1 MEKLVQH
8 THKIFKSKA
17 FKDFVEQ
24 HTGINNLQITP
35 TTGSWQGEVEPSYVI
50 HGDNMSPDGTRKLRG
65 MLGFGFGQD
74 AVVHAHHNPDIEQGI
89 PTAYIGHGRKLS
101 AKDIDNIHQAS
112 KEHGLDFSIAKN
124 QDAAYFK
131 HFGDAS
137 EMPDFFQK
145 VKNIADKTG
154 MPDRLHVRSES
165 DLIDA
170 KEYLHDA
177 FGSGGEGVR
186 FPANAKR
193 SPELFRGIVN
203 NILAPYAK
211 AVSQEGYR
219 LSPERIGEHYGLS
232 PEEVGMIRDGM
243 YPRQQDDRS
252 TVGLMTGKDKLDV
265 RPTGARGDASVN
277 DILYALQN
285 KATAKGQIDPED
297 RSDRAKNLIANTM
310 ADEVNHHVKTSDKS
324 AIGWYDEALKKAKD
338 KYAQIFPEIKTDKDK
353 AMLFDAVLGITSQGN
368 DVHSNSIMASR
379 IYNLVRDG
387 KMSLADATNKLKG
400 SFGKETN
407 AIEGNL
413 LKFHNLIE
421 KNGYDKMRDVFN
433 TKMTVSDWRK
443 RLKTDQ
449 SLTGLS
455 GETLSVKGSANQKVT
470 GWSVFGPKIGSFI
483 NNLHGDYST
492 LTADLWFSRT
502 WNRMLGH
509 NFIHTPLTEA
519 KQYQDYR
526 DAFKAEWDHHNDP
539 TSNQM
544 PKMSGGKPVLKNGE
558 KQPWLHGQD
567 LKDMPR
573 EEFERIYNDPEE
585 LLKHAN
591 KTHGVYSSP
600 NPITKASAY
609 HEKSDLRRRAKN
621 WIENRENSVAA
632 PRNDTE
638 RNFQQAT
645 AEQAQNVLKKKYGV
659 DISVADIQAA
669 LWFHEKELLGKFG
682 GTNEKAKPADYA
694 DAATRAVDLHKSGKL
709 YMSMEAIDK
718 MEADKKRVEKEAA
731 KSAAKAEKERL
742 KAETK
747 AKPPEQGYA
756 EGGDIMDD
764 SRVKRTG
771 EGGQETALD
780 FIQNAPLYKQRIE
793 DQKQSQPQD
802 APAPAPQTE
811 SKPMPVIAA
820 PPPAIIRAA
829 EPAPPAPVQ
838 QQPQAQG
845 QTGLFHIGTNDTDPN
860 LTVKSAQRI
869 IDASRTMG
877 INPVFLLPNQSVK
890 KPYAETS
897 KALQKYLDDNG
908 IQYHMPEY
916 EPGDPAHMSHEWVN
930 NFAKTYN
937 NPFIAGDSNSVR
949 LGTWGYGAK
958 GTALVHPDSKAVL
971 GRVGAGSKAIADE
984 LEKHVKWYQQNAPQQ
999 RSNGGEVD
1007 HRVHFPSLNAV
1018 YD

>member
-1 MEKLVQH
+1 MADDTVNLAKQVLSNPQTLPSPAPLSGQQRLMQSFQSENREGLTVSPRPGKGGGPPANPNQPSEFESLQPYSPATAGKPGVNTPPPYQQPTQQIPRMEKLVQH

-35 TTGSWQGEVEPSYVI
+35 TTGSWEGEVEPSYVI
-50 HGDNMSPDGTRKLRG
+50 HGDNMTPEGTRKLRG

-74 AVVHAHHNPDIEQGI
+74 AVVHAHHNPDIQQGI
-89 PTAYIGHGRKLS
+89 PTAYIGNGRKLS
-101 AKDIDNIHQAS
+101 AKDIDSIHQAS
-112 KEHGLDFSIAKN
+112 KEHGLDFTIAKN

-137 EMPDFFQK
+137 KMPDFFQK

-177 FGSGGEGVR
+177 FGGGGEGVR
-186 FPANAKR
+186 LPANAKR

-232 PEEVGMIRDGM
+232 PEEVGTIRDGM

-285 KATAKGQIDPED
+285 RATAKGQIDPED

-455 GETLSVKGSANQKVT
+455 DEALSVKGSANQKVT

-502 WNRMLGH
+502 WNRVLGH

-558 KQPWLHGQD
+558 EQPWLHGQD
-567 LKDMPR
+567 LKGMPR

-591 KTHGVYSSP
+591 KTHDVYSSP
-600 NPITKASAY
+600 NPITKAGAY

-645 AEQAQNVLKKKYGV
+645 AEQAQQVLKKKYGV

-718 MEADKKRVEKEAA
+718 MEADKKRVEKETARA
-731 KSAAKAEKERL
+731 AAKAEKERL
-742 KAETK
+742 KAEAK
-747 AKPPEQGYA
+747 AKPPEQGFA
-756 EGGDIMDD
+756 RGGMPHSQHPAASIPGIHI
-764 SRVKRTG
+764 VGHNPIFHG
-771 EGGQETALD
+771 E
-780 FIQNAPLYKQRIE
+780 
-793 DQKQSQPQD
+793 
-802 APAPAPQTE
+802 
-811 SKPMPVIAA
+811 M
-820 PPPAIIRAA
+820 
-829 EPAPPAPVQ
+829 
-838 QQPQAQG
+838 
-845 QTGLFHIGTNDTDPN
+845 
-860 LTVKSAQRI
+860 
-869 IDASRTMG
+869 
-877 INPVFLLPNQSVK
+877 
-890 KPYAETS
+890 
-897 KALQKYLDDNG
+897 
-908 IQYHMPEY
+908 
-916 EPGDPAHMSHEWVN
+916 
-930 NFAKTYN
+930 
-937 NPFIAGDSNSVR
+937 
-949 LGTWGYGAK
+949 
-958 GTALVHPDSKAVL
+958 
-971 GRVGAGSKAIADE
+971 
-984 LEKHVKWYQQNAPQQ
+984 
-999 RSNGGEVD
+999 
-1007 HRVHFPSLNAV
+1007 
-1018 YD
+1018 

>member
-1 MEKLVQH
+1 MADDTVNLAKQVLSNPQTLPTPLPMSGQQRLMQAFHDENREGLTVSPRPGKGGGPPANPNQPNPYEDGLEPWSPAGSGKEGVNTPPPFQAPTQQIPRNEKLVQH

-24 HTGINNLQITP
+24 HTGITNLQAAP
-35 TTGSWQGEVEPSYVI
+35 TTGSWMGEIEPSYVI
-50 HGDNMSPDGTRKLRG
+50 HGDNMTPENTRKLRG

-74 AVVHAHHNPDIEQGI
+74 AVVHNHHNPDLTEGF
-89 PTAYIGHGRKLS
+89 PTAYIGNGRKLT
-101 AKDIDNIHQAS
+101 AKDIDGIHAAA
-112 KEHGLDFSIAKN
+112 KEHGLDFTIGKN

-131 HFGDAS
+131 HFGDES
-137 EMPDFFQK
+137 EVPGFFQK
-145 VKNIADKTG
+145 VKNIADKTN
-154 MPDRLHVRSES
+154 MPDRLHVRSQG
-165 DLIDA
+165 DLINA
-170 KEYLHDA
+170 KDYLHDA
-177 FGSGGEGVR
+177 FGGGGGEVR
-186 FPANAKR
+186 LPANAKR
-193 SPELFRGIVN
+193 SSELFRGIVN

-232 PEEVGMIRDGM
+232 PEEVSIVRDGM

-277 DILYALQN
+277 DILYGLQN

-297 RSDRAKNLIANTM
+297 RSDRAKELIANTM

-338 KYAQIFPEIKTDKDK
+338 KYAEIFPEIKTDKDK

-400 SFGKETN
+400 SFGNQTN

-433 TKMTVSDWRK
+433 TKMSVSDWKK
-443 RLKTDQ
+443 RLRTDQ

-455 GETLSVKGSANQKVT
+455 DEALNVKGSSDQKVT

-509 NFIHTPLTEA
+509 NFIHTPLAEA

-558 KQPWLHGQD
+558 EQPWLHGQD
-567 LKDMPR
+567 LKGMPR

-585 LLKHAN
+585 LLKHAGEMHN
-591 KTHGVYSSP
+591 VFSTP
-600 NPITKASAY
+600 NPITKAPAY

-645 AEQAQNVLKKKYGV
+645 AERAQEVLKKKYGV

-694 DAATRAVDLHKSGKL
+694 DAATKAVDLHKSGKL
-709 YMSMEAIDK
+709 YMSMDAIKKID
-718 MEADKKRVEKEAA
+718 ADKKRAEKETA
-731 KSAAKAEKERL
+731 KAAAKAEKERL
-742 KAETK
+742 KAEAK
-747 AKPPEQGYA
+747 VKPPEQGFA
-756 EGGDIMDD
+756 HGGM
-764 SRVKRTG
+764 
-771 EGGQETALD
+771 
-780 FIQNAPLYKQRIE
+780 PH
-793 DQKQSQPQD
+793 SQH
-802 APAPAPQTE
+802 PAASIPGVHIVGHNP
-811 SKPMPVIAA
+811 I
-820 PPPAIIRAA
+820 
-829 EPAPPAPVQ
+829 
-838 QQPQAQG
+838 
-845 QTGLFHIGTNDTDPN
+845 FH
-860 LTVKSAQRI
+860 
-869 IDASRTMG
+869 
-877 INPVFLLPNQSVK
+877 
-890 KPYAETS
+890 
-897 KALQKYLDDNG
+897 
-908 IQYHMPEY
+908 
-916 EPGDPAHMSHEWVN
+916 GDE
-930 NFAKTYN
+930 
-937 NPFIAGDSNSVR
+937 
-949 LGTWGYGAK
+949 
-958 GTALVHPDSKAVL
+958 
-971 GRVGAGSKAIADE
+971 
-984 LEKHVKWYQQNAPQQ
+984 
-999 RSNGGEVD
+999 
-1007 HRVHFPSLNAV
+1007 
-1018 YD
+1018 